1 MNNSISFKGSIN
13 PVIEYGIAKA
23 TTQELVEVLEAQIA
37 SEKAKWEVIM
47 SPTTCMDDPDYGRMI
62 YQHEHPDFWSET
74 FLPENHGIVCG
85 LELAIQLLKDQMY
98 LE

>member
-1 MNNSISFKGSIN
+1 MNNSISFKGAIN

-23 TTQELVEVLEAQIA
+23 TTQELVEVLETRIA
-37 SEKAKWEVIM
+37 SEKAKWETIM
-47 SPTTCMDDPDYGRMI
+47 SPTTCTDDLDYGRMI

-74 FLPENHGIVCG
+74 FLPENYGVVVG

-98 LE
+98 LN